1 MMDFDSRFADV
12 NTVRLHYVSV
22 GEGPLMLFVHGFP
35 EFWGAWEEQLA
46 EFSSDHQAVAL
57 DMRGYN
63 LSSKPGD
70 IADYAINELVSD
82 IKSLVVHL
90 GHRRLVL
97 VAHDWGGAVAWSF
110 ANRHPEL
117 LDALVIINSPHP
129 VIFARELLVN
139 ADQQAASTY
148 MRTFQ
153 EPGIEDVLA
162 QHNYALLI
170 DKVFKAGKGWEP
182 TQDDRDKYLAAWSQP
197 GALTCGLNY
206 YRASPLYPP
215 ATEEDRA
222 RIKGIADL
230 PPEVFSVQAPTL
242 VIWGEKDTALLPGLL
257 DGLEGYVANLTIK
270 RIPDG
275 SHWVIHEQS
284 ATVNRHIRDFIKSSC
299 STEE

>member
-1 MMDFDSRFADV
+1 MKFDSHFAEV
-12 NTVRLHYVSV
+12 NNVRLHYVSV
-22 GEGPLMLFVHGFP
+22 GEGSLILFVHGFP

-46 EFSSDHQAVAL
+46 EFSSDHQAVAM

-63 LSSKPGD
+63 LSSKPED
-70 IADYAINELVSD
+70 IADYAIDELVSD
-82 IKSLVVHL
+82 IKALVAHL
-90 GHRRLVL
+90 GHRQLVL

-117 LDALVIINSPHP
+117 LESLVIINSPHP
-129 VIFARELLVN
+129 VVFARELLVN

-153 EPGIEDVLA
+153 APGIEDILA
-162 QHNYALLI
+162 QDNYALLI
-170 DKVFKAGKGWEP
+170 DKVFKAGKGWELTP
-182 TQDDRDKYLAAWSQP
+182 DDRDKYLAAWRQP

-215 ATEEDRA
+215 ATEEERA

-230 PPEVFSVQAPTL
+230 PPEVFSVQVPTL

-257 DGLEGYVANLTIK
+257 DGLDKYVADLTIK

-275 SHWVIHEQS
+275 SHWVVHEQP
-284 ATVNRHIRDFIKSSC
+284 ARVNGCIREFLERI
-299 STEE
+299 